1 LNGGAGNDS
10 LIGGTGADNPSGGAD
25 NDTLSGGAGN
35 DVINAGSGSD
45 VVNYTIGDGADAV
58 IGGTSPGV
66 GAANSD
72 IDTLNVIG
80 TVGNDSL
87 NVVFNGAMLTR
98 VGSGTIAEIERVDA
112 NLLDG
117 SDTLNYGNAT
127 SVAVSVNFLA
137 HNASGFASIAGIEN
151 VTADTLTGD
160 GLANTLTRR
169 QRHLE
174 RQASAP
180 CSPAARIRSPLPV
193 RVMPCSSISDRQ
205 RAPRLGP

>member
-160 GLANTLTRR
+160 GLANTLTGDAGNDNAGNDTLSGRPRR
-169 QRHLE
+169 RAHRRHGYGHLC
-174 RQASAP
+174 R
-180 CSPAARIRSPLPV
+180 
-193 RVMPCSSISDRQ
+193 
-205 RAPRLGP
+205 